1 MFISMKDFAQQW
13 KNGLRDRVKE
23 LNSAPLLHI
32 IQVGDN
38 DASTRYVNNKIKDC
52 EEVGIKVELT
62 RFDRNVSEDKLL
74 EFICSAQKTCDG
86 LIVQLPLPKH
96 IDEKRVQAAIKPE
109 VDVDGFG
116 EGSPFQP
123 ATPFGIIK
131 YLEMNNF
138 IFEGKHA
145 VILGRSDIVGKPIAR
160 MLLDRNATVTVC
172 HSGTPEA
179 MRLELLK
186 NADLVIAAVG
196 RAGILDA
203 SVLKDGAAAI
213 DVGINFVDGK
223 MVGDAVTNN
232 RQPTVYVSPVPG
244 GVGLLTRC
252 ALLENVCESASRS
265 HTREMRIKN
274 EI

>member
-13 KNGLRDRVKE
+13 KNGLRDRVKK
-23 LNSAPLLHI
+23 LDSAPLLHI

-74 EFICSAQKTCDG
+74 EFMCSAQKACDG

-138 IFEGKHA
+138 IFEGKYA

-172 HSGTPEA
+172 HSGTPET

-196 RAGILDA
+196 CPGILDT

-223 MVGDAVTNN
+223 MVGDCVSN
-232 RQPTVYVSPVPG
+232 RQPTIYVSPVPG

-252 ALLENVCESASRS
+252 ALLENVCKSAERS
-265 HTREMRIKN
+265 CTKGE
-274 EI
+274 

>member
-13 KNGLRDRVKE
+13 KNSLRDRVEK
-23 LNSAPLLHI
+23 LDSAPLLHI
-32 IQVGDN
+32 IQVGNN

-52 EEVGIKVELT
+52 EEVGIEVELT
-62 RFDRNVSEDKLL
+62 RFDRNVSEDELL
-74 EFICSAQKTCDG
+74 KFMCSAQSLCDG
-86 LIVQLPLPKH
+86 LIVQLPVPKH
-96 IDEKRVQAAIKPE
+96 IDEKRIQAVIKPE

-145 VILGRSDIVGKPIAR
+145 VVLGRSDIVGKPIAR
-160 MLLDRNATVTVC
+160 MLLDRDATVTVC
-172 HSGTPEA
+172 HSHTSEA
-179 MRLELLK
+179 TRLEMLK

-196 RAGILDA
+196 RPGILDT

-213 DVGINFVDGK
+213 DVGINFVNNK
-223 MVGDAVTNN
+223 MVGDVISNHRAS
-232 RQPTVYVSPVPG
+232 VYVSPVPG

-252 ALLENVCESASRS
+252 ALLENVCRSAARFC
-265 HTREMRIKN
+265 TPERIGKD

>member
-23 LNSAPLLHI
+23 LNSAPFLHI

-62 RFDRNVSEDKLL
+62 RFDRNVSEDELL
-74 EFICSAQKTCDG
+74 KFMCSAQKACDG

-138 IFEGKHA
+138 IFEGKYA
-145 VILGRSDIVGKPIAR
+145 VVLGRSDIVGKPIAR

-172 HSGTPEA
+172 HSHTSEVT
-179 MRLELLK
+179 RLEMLK

-196 RAGILDA
+196 RAGILDT

-213 DVGINFVDGK
+213 DVGINFIDGK
-223 MVGDAVTNN
+223 MVGDCITQN
-232 RQPTVYVSPVPG
+232 RGTIYVSPVPG

-252 ALLENVCESASRS
+252 ALLENVCESAKHS
-265 HTREMRIKN
+265 HTKEETED